1 MGPPRSAMC
10 DPISRPSPTCV
21 VYYFKKTKRAPIKC
35 KVLSK
40 NIKYGFR
47 SMQIEKGAEPDTS
60 HISTG
65 LAALGESTIERADE
79 MVRERR
85 AFLSS

>member
-1 MGPPRSAMC
+1 MC

-21 VYYFKKTKRAPIKC
+21 VYLLKYYFKKTKRAPIKC